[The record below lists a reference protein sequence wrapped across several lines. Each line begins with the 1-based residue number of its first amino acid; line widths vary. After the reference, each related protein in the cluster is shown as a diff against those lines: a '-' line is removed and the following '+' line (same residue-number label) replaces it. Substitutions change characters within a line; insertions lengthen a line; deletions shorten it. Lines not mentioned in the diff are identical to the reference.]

1 MVYVLLGDALSLCV
15 IVFAC
20 FWLFYWVYKNYKS
33 KSIYSVIYWYF
44 QTVKKTWWCCFK
56 QQAWDDDDFS
66 TCRAM

>member
-1 MVYVLLGDALSLCV
+1 MSTCVLEHHGQPEESQVYVLLGDALSLCV

-44 QTVKKTWWCCFK
+44 QTVKKT
-56 QQAWDDDDFS
+56 
-66 TCRAM
+66 